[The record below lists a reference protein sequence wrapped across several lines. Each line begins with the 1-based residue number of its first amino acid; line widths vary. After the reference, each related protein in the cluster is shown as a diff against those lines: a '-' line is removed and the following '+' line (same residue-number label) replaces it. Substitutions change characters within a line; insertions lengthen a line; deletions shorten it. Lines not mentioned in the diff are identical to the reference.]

1 MSRKRKPVPSLDE
14 LIPGRPALAAAD
26 APEEEETR
34 PETGNGADGSPS
46 SVTEVEAVD
55 SPDLETSKGSAVAI
69 PQPEQV
75 TVYFSSDTVN
85 LIETARFQL
94 RIQDGI
100 KATKSALVEAC
111 VRATIQDKDWLKE
124 QLTEK

>member
-1 MSRKRKPVPSLDE
+1 LEE
-14 LIPGRPALAAAD
+14 LIPGRPADEAAD
-26 APEEEETR
+26 EPEGEGTG
-34 PETGNGADGSPS
+34 PETGTGTDGDPS
-46 SVTEVEAVD
+46 SATEVEAVD
-55 SPDLETSKGSAVAI
+55 SPDVETSKGSTVPAL
-69 PQPEQV
+69 QPEQV

-111 VRATIQDKDWLKE
+111 VRAAIRDKDWLKE